1 MAANSRESRRR
12 KILERGPD
20 RLSLITGRIPPPSS
34 QLPCDPTTDS
44 SQPLLST
51 HHQHHLS
58 DQTTVS
64 PDVEDESKSYAS
76 GSLLPKQDPVI
87 DSGLIGADD
96 TGSSVEPPFI
106 ESGTGVE
113 DSRASAFEVNGT
125 VQSSPVSLTDQN
137 SSVST
142 SSVERDLEPP
152 QTYQYRFFTPSQIK
166 SAIAATEITRLFC
179 SVAAAV
185 LVVLSCL
192 GFPLL
197 GSNNFVK
204 SIVSFRPLYLVL
216 LTNVTVVVWQLLSN
230 NQGGFRRAIRGGIKI
245 PSNDAS
251 DWAEQASKLLEVGL
265 VMQKAIDAV
274 FMDCSVYS
282 LIIVC
287 GLYFASSV
295 S

>member
-20 RLSLITGRIPPPSS
+20 RLSLITGRIRPPSS
-34 QLPCDPTTDS
+34 QLPRDPSTDS
-44 SQPLLST
+44 SQPLLSI
-51 HHQHHLS
+51 HHQPLLS
-58 DQTTVS
+58 TTVS
-64 PDVEDESKSYAS
+64 PDVEDKSKSDAS

-96 TGSSVEPPFI
+96 TGSSIEPPFI
-106 ESGTGVE
+106 LSETGIE
-113 DSRASAFEVNGT
+113 DTRASAFEVNGT
-125 VQSSPVSLTDQN
+125 VQASLISLTDQN

-142 SSVERDLEPP
+142 SSVEQNLEPL

-166 SAIAATEITRLFC
+166 SAIAATQITRLFC
-179 SVAAAV
+179 SVAASV

-216 LTNVTVVVWQLLSN
+216 LTNVTVVVWRLLSD

-265 VMQKAIDAV
+265 VMQKVIDAV

-287 GLYFASSV
+287 GLSIASSV